1 MADSE
6 TSRLQDRLAE
16 DIALLFYLTRNHAPP
31 ERHPMM
37 DPKPDTGSA
46 RTLSFRDE
54 WLLTSTLAFL
64 SSVRDDPSKITAVC
78 VEECPSGLTIMLAV
92 NAKDS
97 SPSPYLQSVKAGIDK
112 IFSLLRNVSTGPRQY
127 HLERVFGAI
136 VSTCHRKILS
146 RARLTKAGQKPP
158 LENVLGDLVAGLR
171 TLSKDNN
178 IETVAT
184 LSQSL
189 IQRLRLYRGRVPEID
204 QSSPE
209 ADKDLEAIVY
219 DFYQISKI
227 PNIESIIQSGLGRIS
242 PDLTV
247 PLALFDKVRKIASY
261 WKSASTLLG
270 IARHLSTV
278 RQASTLAVSLGSIS
292 FSQYER
298 TPNHFPELKET
309 LQRITATHE
318 MEWNMENL
326 GSLLSKKLKTST
338 SFLDTLKRLKAGSKV
353 HAEIQLVWYLRRHQS
368 STPPRIIAANKEA
381 CYLCNN
387 FISRQTDYVIPGTH
401 GRLYPG
407 WRLPSDGLLAMNQ
420 PFIMDLER
428 LAIRR
433 INQVLNNEAT
443 EMKDPTESRA
453 PSTIGTSSTVLT
465 VENGDPEES
474 QVSDSDDTVVPERE
488 HSYANGLI
496 AKPQNATGSSAQEA
510 DDQET
515 FSHPPSDQAQSIA
528 ANLVSSL
535 AVSAVSS
542 VHGKEEESVA
552 VQEKV
557 KWRDV
562 KSGDVGHFRLSD
574 SVSLYIEY
582 TTKPPT
588 SASKNLRFIAKRLSA
603 EETTAALSG
612 NLPIY
617 DLSSLNEVA
626 CGTGCDGL
634 MLRLDGQMF
643 RVDLEAFG
651 TKGEK

>member
-6 TSRLQDRLAE
+6 TSRFQDRLAE

-37 DPKPDTGSA
+37 DPKPDPGSA

-64 SSVRDDPSKITAVC
+64 SSVRDDSNNITAVC

-92 NAKDS
+92 NAEDS
-97 SPSPYLQSVKAGIDK
+97 SPSPYLQQVVRSFK
-112 IFSLLRNVSTGPRQY
+112 LRAVLAHIASGPRQY
-127 HLERVFGAI
+127 HFDRVFGAI
-136 VSTCHRKILS
+136 VSTCHQKILS
-146 RARLTKAGQKPP
+146 RARLTKTGTKPP
-158 LENVLGDLVAGLR
+158 LENVLGDLVTGLR
-171 TLSKDNN
+171 TLSNGNN
-178 IETVAT
+178 IETVTT

-242 PDLTV
+242 PNLTI
-247 PLALFDKVRKIASY
+247 PLAFFDKVRKIASY
-261 WKSASTLLG
+261 WKSASTLLN

-309 LQRITATHE
+309 LQRIAATHKT
-318 MEWNMENL
+318 EWNMKNL

-338 SFLDTLKRLKAGSKV
+338 TFLNTLKRLKAGSKV

-368 STPPRIIAANKEA
+368 SYPPRIIASNKEA
-381 CYLCNN
+381 CYLCNT

-407 WRLPSDGLLAMNQ
+407 WRLPSDGLIAMDQ
-420 PFIMDLER
+420 PFIIDLER
-428 LAIRR
+428 LAISR
-433 INQVLNNEAT
+433 INKVLNNEAT
-443 EMKDPTESRA
+443 EIKDPTESRA
-453 PSTIGTSSTVLT
+453 PSTIGTRSTVLT
-465 VENGDPEES
+465 MENGDPEES
-474 QVSDSDDTVVPERE
+474 QVSDSDDTVVPEGE
-488 HSYANGLI
+488 HSYSNGLTT
-496 AKPQNATGSSAQEA
+496 KPQNTTSSSAQEA

-515 FSHPPSDQAQSIA
+515 SSPPPSDQAQSIA
-528 ANLVSSL
+528 ANLVNRS
-535 AVSAVSS
+535 AVSAISS
-542 VHGKEEESVA
+542 VHGKEEESVT
-552 VQEKV
+552 VQENV

-562 KSGDVGHFRLSD
+562 KSGDVDYLRLSD
-574 SVSLYIEY
+574 SVSLHVEY
-582 TTKPPT
+582 TTKPPA

-603 EETTAALSG
+603 VETTAALGG
-612 NLPIY
+612 NCPIY
-617 DLSSLNEVA
+617 DLSSLNEAA
-626 CGTGCDGL
+626 CGTGSDGL

-643 RVDLEAFG
+643 RIDLQAFG
-651 TKGEK
+651 TKDEK